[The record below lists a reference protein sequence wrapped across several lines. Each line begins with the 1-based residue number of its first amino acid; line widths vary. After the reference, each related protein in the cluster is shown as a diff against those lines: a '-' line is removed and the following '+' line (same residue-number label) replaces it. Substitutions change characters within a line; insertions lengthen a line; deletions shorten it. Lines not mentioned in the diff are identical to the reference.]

1 MDFAYAELR
10 SHRPHQAKPAGLSH
24 YRGRFKLTDSRLGE
38 SVPKI
43 LCLLIRARGAKPAGI
58 MKSLSGTVGFVVLA
72 VIAIVAVLSLRA
84 FAQGSAKPAFED
96 KKFVLKIGRTPDE
109 YVEVTD
115 ASKRAAFVKALRAL
129 PEKQYDIY
137 FKDDNGRVEHYP
149 PLPPK
154 LSIKTDKV
162 TTSEVAK
169 NAPAGESAANDP
181 HYTQR
186 VTSDSPTEIEAVL
199 DTFK

>member
-1 MDFAYAELR
+1 
-10 SHRPHQAKPAGLSH
+10 
-24 YRGRFKLTDSRLGE
+24 
-38 SVPKI
+38 
-43 LCLLIRARGAKPAGI
+43 
-58 MKSLSGTVGFVVLA
+58 MKTLSGIVGFVVLA
-72 VIAIVAVLSLRA
+72 VIAIVALPGLRA
-84 FAQGSAKPAFED
+84 FAQGSAKPAYAD
-96 KKFVLKIGRTPDE
+96 KKFTLQIGPTPDE
-109 YVEVTD
+109 YVEVPD

-169 NAPAGESAANDP
+169 NAPAGDAANDP

-186 VTSDSPTEIEAVL
+186 VTSDSPAEIETVL

>member
-1 MDFAYAELR
+1 
-10 SHRPHQAKPAGLSH
+10 
-24 YRGRFKLTDSRLGE
+24 
-38 SVPKI
+38 
-43 LCLLIRARGAKPAGI
+43 
-58 MKSLSGTVGFVVLA
+58 MKTLSGIVGFVVLA
-72 VIAIVAVLSLRA
+72 VIAIVALPGLRA
-84 FAQGSAKPAFED
+84 FAQVSAKPAFVD

-109 YVEVTD
+109 YVEVPD
-115 ASKRAAFVKALRAL
+115 ASKRAAFIKALRRL
-129 PEKQYDIY
+129 KEEQYKIK
-137 FKDDNGRVEHYP
+137 FKDDSGPVQQYP
-149 PLPPK
+149 PLPK

>member
-1 MDFAYAELR
+1 
-10 SHRPHQAKPAGLSH
+10 
-24 YRGRFKLTDSRLGE
+24 
-38 SVPKI
+38 
-43 LCLLIRARGAKPAGI
+43 
-58 MKSLSGTVGFVVLA
+58 MKTLSGIVGFVVLA
-72 VIAIVAVLSLRA
+72 VIAIVALPGLRA
-84 FAQGSAKPAFED
+84 FAQGSAKPAYAD
-96 KKFVLKIGRTPDE
+96 KKFTLQIGPTPDE
-109 YVEVTD
+109 YVEVPD
-115 ASKRAAFVKALRAL
+115 ASKRAAFIKALRRL
-129 PEKQYDIY
+129 KEEQYKIK
-137 FKDDNGRVEHYP
+137 FKDDGGPVQEYP

>member
-1 MDFAYAELR
+1 
-10 SHRPHQAKPAGLSH
+10 
-24 YRGRFKLTDSRLGE
+24 
-38 SVPKI
+38 
-43 LCLLIRARGAKPAGI
+43 
-58 MKSLSGTVGFVVLA
+58 MKTLSGTVGFVVLA
-72 VIAIVAVLSLRA
+72 VIAIVALPGLRA
-84 FAQGSAKPAFED
+84 FAQGSAKPAYAD

-109 YVEVTD
+109 YVEVPD
-115 ASKRAAFVKALRAL
+115 ASKRAAFVNALRAL
-129 PEKQYDIY
+129 KEEQYEIN
-137 FKDDNGRVEHYP
+137 FKDDSGRVEHYP
-149 PLPPK
+149 PLPK

-186 VTSDSPTEIEAVL
+186 VTSDSPTVIEAVL